1 MGTISV
7 ILLIA
12 ILGGGVYF
20 FIKKSKESKT
30 EPKKPI
36 NWDSIKSNGGSTKV
50 PSSTKEFD
58 TSSLDEKKKF
68 QK

>member
-12 ILGGGVYF
+12 IIGGGVYF
-20 FIKKSKESKT
+20 FIKKSKQPKS
-30 EPKKPI
+30 EPKKPT
-36 NWDSIKSNGGSTKV
+36 NWNEIKPTQKSKKDSEPKG
-50 PSSTKEFD
+50 FD
-58 TSSLDEKKKF
+58 TSSL

>member
-12 ILGGGVYF
+12 ILGGGIYF
-20 FIKKSKESKT
+20 FIKKSKESKS
-30 EPKKPI
+30 EPKKPT
-36 NWDSIKSNGGSTKV
+36 NWDTIKPTGGSKKV

-58 TSSLDEKKKF
+58 TSSLDEKK
-68 QK
+68 